1 MKRGSPHGAWLE
13 REEVTMSRPSEFQ
26 KPTTLAIEVARHLRE
41 AIIKRTVAPG
51 ERLNESKLTRE
62 FNLSRSPLREA
73 FRILEAE
80 GLVMLEPHR
89 GAYVRTLSEHDLR
102 EIFDVRLM
110 FETHAL
116 RHGSLTTE
124 TLIPLRQAVTDAR
137 SALETANFEQW
148 HQAGVRFH
156 DRLVALALN
165 DHLKRLYDELKISLR
180 RYQISLIGIP
190 DQPERSQSAHETILS
205 ALEHGDLERGVDL
218 VAEHITSLKEALL
231 KAMAQEMAG

>member
-1 MKRGSPHGAWLE
+1 
-13 REEVTMSRPSEFQ
+13 MSHPSEFQ

-41 AIIKRTVAPG
+41 AIIKRELAPG
-51 ERLNESKLTRE
+51 ERLNEAKLTRE
-62 FNLSRSPLREA
+62 LKLSRSPVREA

-80 GLVMLEPHR
+80 GLVTLEPHR
-89 GAYVRTLSEHDLR
+89 GAYVPTLSEHDLR

-124 TLIPLRQAVTDAR
+124 TLAPLRQAVTEAR
-137 SALETANFEQW
+137 SALHAANFEQW
-148 HQAGVRFH
+148 HRAGVRFH
-156 DRLVALALN
+156 DGLVGLALN
-165 DHLKRLYDELKISLR
+165 GHLKRLYVDLTVSLR
-180 RYQISLIGIP
+180 RYQISLISIP

-231 KAMAQEMAG
+231 KAIAREIAD

>member
-1 MKRGSPHGAWLE
+1 
-13 REEVTMSRPSEFQ
+13 MSRPSGFQ

-41 AIIKRTVAPG
+41 AIIKRALAPG

-62 FNLSRSPLREA
+62 LNLSRSPLREA

-80 GLVMLEPHR
+80 GLVKLEPHR
-89 GAYVRTLSEHDLR
+89 GASVRTLSEHDLR

-116 RHGSLTTE
+116 RHGLLTTE
-124 TLIPLRQAVTDAR
+124 TLVPLHEAVTEAR
-137 SALETANFEQW
+137 SALEAANFEQW

-156 DRLVALALN
+156 DGLVRLAPN
-165 DHLKRLYDELKISLR
+165 GHLKRLYEELKISLR
-180 RYQISLIGIP
+180 RYQVSLIGIP
-190 DQPERSQSAHETILS
+190 DQPERSQLAHETILS
-205 ALEHGDLERGVDL
+205 ALDHGDLERGVHL

-231 KAMAQEMAG
+231 KAIAREMAG